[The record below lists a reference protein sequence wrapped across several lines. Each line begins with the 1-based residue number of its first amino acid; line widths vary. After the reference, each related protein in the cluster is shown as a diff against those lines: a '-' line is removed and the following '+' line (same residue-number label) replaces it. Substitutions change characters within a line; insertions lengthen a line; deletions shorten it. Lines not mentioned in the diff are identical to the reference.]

1 MESDVKVF
9 TALMQ
14 PNIISLERPS
24 SMVEKGVQS
33 PPLMKT
39 RGRMGLPSANR
50 ARKTSSKNTL
60 Q

>member
-9 TALMQ
+9 TVLMQ

-39 RGRMGLPSANR
+39 RGRMGLPAANR

>member
-9 TALMQ
+9 TVLMQ

-39 RGRMGLPSANR
+39 RRRMGLPSANR

>member
-9 TALMQ
+9 TVLMQ

-39 RGRMGLPSANR
+39 RGRMGLPAANR
-50 ARKTSSKNTL
+50 ARKTSSKNRL

>member
-9 TALMQ
+9 TAFLQ

-24 SMVEKGVQS
+24 SMVEKGAQS

-39 RGRMGLPSANR
+39 RGRMGLPAANR
-50 ARKTSSKNTL
+50 ARKTSSKDTL
-60 Q
+60 

>member
-39 RGRMGLPSANR
+39 RVRMGLPAANR

>member
-24 SMVEKGVQS
+24 SMVEKGVKS

-39 RGRMGLPSANR
+39 RGRTGLPAANR